1 MALAQRLAP
10 TGSPRWRE
18 ALPVLAVTTAG
29 LAAAAAL
36 FAVDPN
42 EPGHYPTCPFLATT
56 GLYCPGCGALRGIHD
71 LLHGDIAGALAR
83 NPMTVIAVPYLILA
97 WFTWILRTTGHP
109 APRSTSLPPWTIWLL
124 LGVVSPSA
132 YSATCLA
139 GTGSL
144 RCSGWRFP
152 TGPVGNHHFPCVAKR
167 GK

>member
-1 MALAQRLAP
+1 MALDQRLAP
-10 TGSPRWRE
+10 TGSTRWRE

-29 LAAAAAL
+29 LAAAATL

-97 WFTWILRTTGHP
+97 WVTWILRKAGHP

-124 LGVVSPSA
+124 LGVVVAFGVLRNLPGWDWLSP
-132 YSATCLA
+132 
-139 GTGSL
+139 
-144 RCSGWRFP
+144 
-152 TGPVGNHHFPCVAKR
+152 V
-167 GK
+167 